1 MAARTALHGAPDGRQ
16 GMAVDRVLSL
26 RTPGRLIPLPLPLP
40 QGRGFQI
47 AGLLPA
53 HGPVPRHLQIF
64 RQHIRQPQQVVGDPG
79 PDPRPMGRMPPVLHV
94 SLRKLAG
101 GGQHQLFP
109 GPLRHSE
116 QQGPHV
122 LELVPEAV
130 GSAILILRRAGHQPA
145 GQHLIERPAVEIP
158 VQRRLRGGEAQGGHL
173 FPPVQHDLLPLCLR
187 PFRREGVPAVDQP
200 APFPRRA
207 HQDGRQ
213 SLRHRAGGRLSILWM
228 DSVPA
233 PPESAKRSTRSGR
246 SGGTCPS
253 VTSRVSPNRFSQ
265 RAKPGP

>member
-1 MAARTALHGAPDGRQ
+1 
-16 GMAVDRVLSL
+16 
-26 RTPGRLIPLPLPLP
+26 
-40 QGRGFQI
+40 
-47 AGLLPA
+47 
-53 HGPVPRHLQIF
+53 
-64 RQHIRQPQQVVGDPG
+64 
-79 PDPRPMGRMPPVLHV
+79 MGRMPPVLHV

-207 HQDGRQ
+207 HQNGRQ
-213 SLRHRAGGRLSILWM
+213 SLCHRAGGRLSISPLDGQRPSTSGERETEHPLRPVRGHM
-228 DSVPA
+228 SLRHQQGLPKPLLPAGKAGAVGHCTGQAIPVREDGGADAPCLQQQPLLPAHGQRVVFPAGEAALSSVSHP
-233 PPESAKRSTRSGR
+233 KL
-246 SGGTCPS
+246 
-253 VTSRVSPNRFSQ
+253 SPHRI
-265 RAKPGP
+265 